1 MTANESLLSR
11 ITVEPGKMGG
21 RPCVRGMRIR
31 VMDILDMLA
40 AGATREA
47 ILRDYDELE
56 DEDISAVLVYAS
68 RATDH
73 RIIAA
78 AE

>member
-1 MTANESLLSR
+1 MAVNEHLLDR

-21 RPCVRGMRIR
+21 RPCIRRMRIR
-31 VMDILDMLA
+31 VMDVLDMLA

-56 DEDISAVLVYAS
+56 DDDITAVLMYAS

>member
-1 MTANESLLSR
+1 
-11 ITVEPGKMGG
+11 MGG
-21 RPCVRGMRIR
+21 RPCIRRMRIR
-31 VMDILDMLA
+31 LMDILDMLA

-56 DEDISAVLVYAS
+56 HEDISAALVYAS

-73 RIIAA
+73 RVIAA

>member
-1 MTANESLLSR
+1 MSDALLER

-21 RPCVRGMRIR
+21 RPCIRRMRIR

-40 AGATREA
+40 AGATRET
-47 ILRDYDELE
+47 ILRDYPELE
-56 DEDISAVLVYAS
+56 NDDITAALMYAS

-73 RIIAA
+73 RVIAA